1 MVNTYSLLLIL
12 ITFYLILVGKPTV
25 SPTTPSLAEENNI
38 KNNNE
43 IQNEEII
50 SLNVEK
56 IEINNKH
63 KTKEKKV
70 KAQMEKKVKAP
81 KEKKVKAPT
90 EKKVN
95 IANNNTIQEIQ
106 SPNSNNRETVVE
118 VINNETVEV
127 INNETPKEKKE
138 KVPKEKKEKTP
149 TITHML
155 EINSNNTEEIEIV
168 VSTIIFEDTQ
178 YLMDDEN
185 NIYDYITNE
194 KVGYYKDYVIT
205 FIPL

>member
-1 MVNTYSLLLIL
+1 MGFN
-12 ITFYLILVGKPTV
+12 ITTSHFILVGKPTV

-63 KTKEKKV
+63 
-70 KAQMEKKVKAP
+70 MPNEKKVKAP
-81 KEKKVKAPT
+81 M

-95 IANNNTIQEIQ
+95 IANDNTIQEIQ
-106 SPNSNNRETVVE
+106 SPNSNN
-118 VINNETVEV
+118 ETVEV
-127 INNETPKEKKE
+127 INNETAEVKNKKIPKEKKE
-138 KVPKEKKEKTP
+138 KVPKEKKEKVP
-149 TITHML
+149 TITHAL
-155 EINSNNTEEIEIV
+155 EINSNNIEEMEIV

-205 FIPL
+205 FTPL